1 MFTIIIFTLERH
13 FLLKRSV
20 DYYKNFD
27 CDILIAD
34 SSEKKMN
41 HAFPDNV
48 VYKHL
53 PGLGVSQKILLVAET
68 ITTPYVCMSADDDY
82 LLESSLRTGA
92 NFLNDNL
99 DFVSVQGKYLHF
111 NLADDKIV
119 FSPKYGPESSYY
131 SVTNED
137 IYSRVV
143 RAFNPHMHQIY
154 SLHRKDAL
162 ISSIRA
168 TSSLCDSP
176 HMAMIEFMLSIIPM
190 CHGKHRVLP
199 LLWMARDAA
208 KFERPIAGEVN
219 PAPEESEYLF
229 LYYYKSYQ
237 HKIREFKIFLE
248 SENSQIFKN
257 QLGTEV
263 SQLVRDSKEIDNI
276 FNAALNSLIK
286 FYRYDRN
293 RVLLKIVIKLFIPAW
308 VLNYLKKRKPI
319 QHMNGVD
326 ENYFSNIALNK
337 IRLSILSFPD
347 VYNNLRKK

>member
-1 MFTIIIFTLERH
+1 MFTIIIFTFERH
-13 FLLKRSV
+13 FLLQRSI
-20 DYYKNFD
+20 DYYKNFN
-27 CDILIAD
+27 CNILIAD

-41 HAFPDNV
+41 HVFPDNV

-53 PGLGVSQKILLVAET
+53 PGLSFNQRILLVAET
-68 ITTPYVCMSADDDY
+68 ITTPYVCLSADDDY
-82 LLESSLRTGA
+82 LLELSLITGA

-111 NLADDKIV
+111 KSVDDKII
-119 FSPKYGPESSYY
+119 FSPKYGPEASSY

-143 RAFNPHMHQIY
+143 RAFNPYMHQVY
-154 SLHRKDAL
+154 SMQRKDVL

-168 TSSLCDSP
+168 TSSLYDSP
-176 HMAMIEFMLSIIPM
+176 HMTMIEFMLSIIPM
-190 CHGKHRVLP
+190 CHGKHKVLP

-208 KFERPIAGEVN
+208 KFERPIAYTE
-219 PAPEESEYLF
+219 APPEKSEYLF
-229 LYYYKSYQ
+229 LNYYKSYQ
-237 HKIREFKIFLE
+237 HLIRESQIFLK
-248 SENSQIFKN
+248 SENSRIFKN
-257 QLGTEV
+257 QLGVEV
-263 SQLVRDSKEIDNI
+263 SQLISDSKEIDNI

-286 FYRYDRN
+286 FYRHDRN
-293 RVLLKIVIKLFIPAW
+293 RVLLKIFIKLFIPDW

-326 ENYFSNIALNK
+326 ENYSSNIALNK
-337 IRLSILSFPD
+337 IRLSVLTFPD

>member
-1 MFTIIIFTLERH
+1 MFTIIIFSFERQ
-13 FLLKRSV
+13 FLLKRSI

-27 CDILIAD
+27 CNILIAD
-34 SSEKKMN
+34 SSVKKMN
-41 HAFPDNV
+41 HVFPDNV

-53 PGLGVSQKILLVAET
+53 PGLGVSQKILLAAKT
-68 ITTPYVCMSADDDY
+68 ITTPYVCLSADDDY

-111 NLADDKIV
+111 ELLDDKVV

-137 IYSRVV
+137 IYSRLV
-143 RAFNPHMHQIY
+143 RAFNPYMHQIY
-154 SLHRKDAL
+154 SIHRRDEF
-162 ISSIRA
+162 ISSFRA
-168 TSSLCDSP
+168 TSSLNNFNL
-176 HMAMIEFMLSIIPM
+176 ALLEFMTSIIPM
-190 CHGKHRVLP
+190 CHGKHKVLP

-208 KFERPIAGEVN
+208 RFERPVLHEEAK
-219 PAPEESEYLF
+219 PEESECLF
-229 LYYYKSYQ
+229 LHYYKSYQ
-237 HKIREFKIFLE
+237 HQIREFQIFLE
-248 SENSQIFKN
+248 SENSQIFKK
-257 QLGTEV
+257 QIGTEV
-263 SQLVRDSKEIDNI
+263 SQLISDSKEIDNI

-286 FYRYDRN
+286 FYRHDRN
-293 RVLLKIVIKLFIPAW
+293 KVLLKIIIKLFIPDW

-326 ENYFSNIALNK
+326 ENYSSNIALNK
-337 IRLSILSFPD
+337 IRLSVLTFPD